1 MPEYYHVRINP
12 NRVKPASDLDV
23 LFSQLLKSRKGAW
36 DKDHAN
42 RIKVGD
48 YLGFITGQKGDE
60 LIYILKVEEEK
71 TVEARLDHW
80 ASDLPYTDNNG
91 ICSVADR
98 QVIILTNKHD
108 LPKTYEWRTFR
119 DDTGLGKECVSW
131 MPRGTQRV
139 TERYTLPFNI
149 NYIAGI
155 IMCQS
160 ICRGWFTRKF
170 CN

>member
-12 NRVKPASDLDV
+12 DRVKPAADLVV
-23 LFSQLLKSRKGAW
+23 LFSQLLKSRKGVW

-71 TVEARLDHW
+71 TVEARPDHW
-80 ASDLPYTDNNG
+80 ESDLPYTDNNG

-98 QVIILTNKHD
+98 CVIILTNKHD
-108 LPKTYEWRTFR
+108 LPHEYEWCKFR
-119 DDTGLGKECVSW
+119 AETGLGKECVSW

-139 TERYTLPFNI
+139 ANKKTLPFNI
-149 NYIAGI
+149 N
-155 IMCQS
+155 
-160 ICRGWFTRKF
+160 
-170 CN
+170 